1 MADLKKIQDR
11 IDRLTEIIDELAVL
25 QPDIP
30 EALHAIKDKAD
41 IWKQDTDALLN
52 QECPEYSPELEDFH
66 TRWSLPL
73 CGSTP
78 KTALARKLRNACTDL
93 RHYIR
98 EIHREE
104 TFEQRAQAKKKQD
117 LWEIA
122 LTDYGRK
129 VCQQYGIES
138 DPRCF
143 RR

>member
-30 EALHAIKDKAD
+30 EALHAIKVKAD

-117 LWEIA
+117 LPEIA
-122 LTDYGRK
+122 LTDYGRE
-129 VCQQYGIES
+129 VCQQYGIEP
-138 DPRCF
+138 DPRYF

>member
-117 LWEIA
+117 LREIA
-122 LTDYGRK
+122 LTDYGRE
-129 VCQQYGIES
+129 VCQQYGIEP
-138 DPRCF
+138 DPRYF